1 MSMLSSQANE
11 LRDRAKVLRQGNW
24 SDGADDAALMEQ
36 AAYTIEQ
43 LREKEAAYMDA
54 NHEQGMQLIEQ
65 DKRIRELGIDNGVER
80 SNDGVTRWAQLFG
93 TPERAA
99 ATVAGMP
106 CGARPCSE
114 CPVFEPCDGYK
125 LDGGVVLAE
134 WLRGDAE

>member
-54 NHEQGMQLIEQ
+54 NHEQGMRLIEQ
-65 DKRIRELGIDNGVER
+65 DKRIRELGIDNGVGR
-80 SNDGVTRWAQLFG
+80 SNNGVTRWAQLFG

-99 ATVAGMP
+99 RTLADG
-106 CGARPCSE
+106 CDDYNL
-114 CPVFEPCDGYK
+114 CDGCSADCESHDCYDA
-125 LDGGVVLAE
+125 LLE
-134 WLRGDAE
+134 WLKGDA

>member
-54 NHEQGMQLIEQ
+54 NHEQGMRLIEQ
-65 DKRIRELGIDNGVER
+65 DKRIRELGIDNGVGR
-80 SNDGVTRWAQLFG
+80 SNNGVTRWAQLFG

>member
-1 MSMLSSQANE
+1 MNHLDKAKSALEYANGFPVRDAKDMALLAIANALVAMAERGAEIERTEDKPNSSA
-11 LRDRAKVLRQGNW
+11 
-24 SDGADDAALMEQ
+24 
-36 AAYTIEQ
+36 
-43 LREKEAAYMDA
+43 
-54 NHEQGMQLIEQ
+54 
-65 DKRIRELGIDNGVER
+65 DNGAER